1 MTTTNISYGES
12 TESAAASQGDGSQF
26 LTFTLADESYGVD
39 ILRVQEIKG
48 WVPVTQI
55 PNAPVYVQGVLNL
68 RGTIV
73 PIIDLRA
80 WFNLEKIDHTPTT
93 VMIVMSVKSED
104 GNRIVGIVADAV
116 SDVLDIKHADIKPS
130 PDFGAAVKVNTDFL
144 NGIATVNDQM
154 VLLLDT
160 DKMLS
165 TDELAALETEEAVH

>member
-1 MTTTNISYGES
+1 MTATHISYD
-12 TESAAASQGDGSQF
+12 ESAANAATDQSEGAQF

-48 WVPVTQI
+48 WVPVTQV

-68 RGTIV
+68 RGVIV

-80 WFNLEKIDHTPTT
+80 WFNLEKIDHTPIT
-93 VMIVMSVKSED
+93 VIIVMSVKNEN
-104 GNRIVGIVADAV
+104 GNRIIGIVADAV

-130 PDFGAAVKVNTDFL
+130 PDFGATIEVNTDFL

-154 VLLLDT
+154 VMLLDT
-160 DKMLS
+160 DKMLN
-165 TDELAALETEEAVH
+165 TDELSTLETDAVH